1 MNSKFRFPSKGRFM
15 VKAVKFECF
24 SGISGDMALGAL
36 VDAGVPFNFLSA
48 ELKKLKLHDF
58 TLVKKKVRRAG
69 ISAVKVDVKIKHE
82 HHGHE
87 EHHHAHSRYSEIVK
101 VIKRSGISEEAKKR
115 SLSMFKRLGSAEAR
129 IHNCSIEEV
138 HFHEIGAVDTIADIC
153 GAAVCMEYLGIERA
167 FAVNIDCGGNITINT
182 SHGALPNPAPATVEL
197 LKGFEYRQSDI
208 PMELV
213 TPTGACILA
222 EYAENG
228 MPYAL
233 APSGAGYGAG
243 GKDIE
248 SRPNVLRVTLGEI
261 KGSPGTGQ
269 DGEGETA
276 VIEANL
282 DDMLPLS
289 FESVMERLFSEGAL
303 DVFFTQVQ
311 MKKNRPGIK
320 LTVICG
326 LEDIKKLSAVIFRET
341 TTFGVRFYKTGRI
354 TLERDFVPV
363 KTKYGRVTVKTG
375 SLGKELMSAS
385 PEYADCKKLAAA
397 KKIPLKLIYEEA
409 KKEFRAKVKG

>member
-1 MNSKFRFPSKGRFM
+1 
-15 VKAVKFECF
+15 
-24 SGISGDMALGAL
+24 MALGAF
-36 VDAGVPFNFLSA
+36 VDAGVPFKFLCA
-48 ELKKLKLHDF
+48 ELKKLKLHEF
-58 TLVKKKVRRAG
+58 SLTKKKVARAG
-69 ISAVKVDVKIKHE
+69 ISATKVDVVIKHE
-82 HHGHE
+82 HHHSGHE
-87 EHHHAHSRYSEIVK
+87 EHKHQHSHAKYSEIIK
-101 VIKRSGISEEAKKR
+101 VIKKSGLSEEVKKR
-115 SLSMFKRLGSAEAR
+115 SLSMFARLGAAEAK

-153 GAAVCMEYLGIERA
+153 GVAVCMEYLGIKMA
-167 FAVNIDCGGNITINT
+167 FATNIECGGNITIKS

-228 MPYAL
+228 MPYPI
-233 APSGAGYGAG
+233 APLSAGYGAG
-243 GKDIE
+243 GKEIE
-248 SRPNVLRVTLGEI
+248 SRPNVLRVTIGEVN
-261 KGSPGTGQ
+261 SVPGEKSG
-269 DGEGETA
+269 GESETA

-282 DDMLPLS
+282 DDMLPLA
-289 FESVMERLFSEGAL
+289 FESVMENLFAAGAL
-303 DVFFTQVQ
+303 DVFFSQIQ

-354 TLERDFVPV
+354 TLERGFFTV
-363 KTKYGRVTVKTG
+363 KTKYGKVRIKTG
-375 SLGKELMSAS
+375 LLGGELMSAS

-397 KKIPLKLIYEEA
+397 KKVPLKLVYEEA
-409 KKEFRAKVKG
+409 KKVFRAK